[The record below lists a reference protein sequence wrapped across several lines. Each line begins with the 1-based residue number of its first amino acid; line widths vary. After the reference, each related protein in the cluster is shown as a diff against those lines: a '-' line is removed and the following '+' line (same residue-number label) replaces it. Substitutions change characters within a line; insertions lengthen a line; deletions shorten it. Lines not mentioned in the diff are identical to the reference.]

1 MAVGQVL
8 AAEQDALRAAS
19 LPEADPS
26 MLLVGPE
33 GDFTPGELDGLIE
46 AGARPV
52 GLGPNRL
59 RVETAALSMLTAVTL
74 WDRG

>member
-1 MAVGQVL
+1 ML
-8 AAEQDALRAAS
+8 AAERDALQAAS
-19 LPEADPS
+19 LPEAEPS

-33 GDFTPGELDGLIE
+33 GDFTPGELEGLVA

-59 RVETAALSMLTAVTL
+59 RVETAALSMITAVTL
-74 WDRG
+74 WGRA